1 MTAKIKLNAAS
12 GGGSFSLQAPSSSA
26 NTRVMTLPD
35 TADGTILTTTNPKSG
50 NILQVIQKET
60 TVSASTTSTSIQ
72 DYTSLTQAI
81 TLSNSS
87 NKVLVQLNAQ
97 WQAYGDQD
105 RRIAITLHDAAITDS
120 NYIAQ
125 GEYGNYRTGDS
136 NSYSFGVGT
145 FTVLHTP
152 SASSATYRIGY
163 RSLDG
168 STVGLQGAT
177 YTRSYITLMEVA
189 A

>member
-1 MTAKIKLNAAS
+1 MSSLKLLHS
-12 GGGSFSLQAPSSSA
+12 GGNGVIIAAPSSNPAA
-26 NTRVMTLPD
+26 NRTITVPGN
-35 TADGTILTTTNPKSG
+35 ADGTMLTTTNPKAG
-50 NILQVIQKET
+50 NIIQVIQKET
-60 TVSASTTSTSIQ
+60 TVSATTTSSSIQ

-81 TLSNSS
+81 TLSDSS
-87 NKVLVQLNAQ
+87 NKVLVQLNTQ

-105 RRIAITLHDAAITDS
+105 RRIAITLHDAAITDG

-125 GEYGNYRTGDS
+125 GEYGDYKSGDS

-145 FTVLHTP
+145 FNVLHTP

>member
-1 MTAKIKLNAAS
+1 MSSIKLKHS
-12 GGGSFSLQAPSSSA
+12 GGNSVIIAAPSSNPASDR
-26 NTRVMTLPD
+26 TITLPS
-35 TADGTILTTTNPKSG
+35 TADGTLLTTTNPKSG

-60 TVSASTTSTSIQ
+60 TASATTTSGNIQ
-72 DYTSLTQAI
+72 DYTGLTQAI
-81 TLSNSS
+81 TLSDSS

-97 WQAYGDQD
+97 WQAYGNDD
-105 RRIAITLHDAAITDS
+105 RRIAITLHDAAITNS

-125 GEYGNYRTGDS
+125 GEYGDYKSGGS

-152 SASSATYRIGY
+152 GASSVTYRIGY

-168 STVGLQGAT
+168 SSVGLQGAS
-177 YTRSYITLMEVA
+177 YARSYITLMEVA

>member
-1 MTAKIKLNAAS
+1 MAIAINGSSNTITGLAV
-12 GGGSFSLQAPSSSA
+12 GG
-26 NTRVMTLPD
+26 LPD
-35 TADGTILTTTNPKSG
+35 GIVDTDMLAAGAVTAAKRGAG
-50 NILQVIQKET
+50 AILQVVQKET
-60 TVSASTTSTSIQ
+60 TVSATTTSSSIQ

-87 NKVLVQLNAQ
+87 NKVLVQLNTQ
-97 WQAYGDQD
+97 WQAYGDED
-105 RRIAITLHDAAITDS
+105 RRIAITLHDAAITDG
-120 NYIAQ
+120 NFIAQ
-125 GEYGNYRTGDS
+125 GEYGDYKNGDS

-168 STVGLQGAT
+168 AAVGLQGAT